1 MNRSQ
6 LIDVDISKTV
16 YSDSNNN
23 TISMNQMSPRLSL
36 AFLIID
42 MIILV
47 PICYFHYMIKCM
59 VRREKEKKGHTII
72 KNILACYS
80 VIVPVV
86 FILCFTYVDVVLRY
100 AYPPFQIFGNWFCH
114 GYGIFAH
121 SGGMYIGAFS
131 FFAAVVKYWF
141 IVHNVAAKQF
151 GEIKARNIF
160 MVLYLTIPIFM
171 AILNSISTGNLDQ
184 NMWVNLCWGL
194 KNRNLVDDIS
204 YESVSDHLGSYFLCN
219 DRRYEITKH
228 VGIQASHY
236 IIPILRFIC
245 VITKILY
252 LAFFSNLGE
261 LLLYILIF
269 RYLNR

>member
-1 MNRSQ
+1 MNKSH
-6 LIDVDISKTV
+6 LINVEIAMTV
-16 YSDSNNN
+16 YSDINNG
-23 TISMNQMSPRLSL
+23 TIYMNQMSPTLSL
-36 AFLIID
+36 AFLIMD
-42 MIILV
+42 MIILM
-47 PICYFHYMIKCM
+47 PICYFHYLIKCM
-59 VRREKEKKGHTII
+59 VRREKEKKGHVII

-80 VIVPVV
+80 IIVPVV
-86 FILCFTYVDVVLRY
+86 FILCFIYVDVVLRY

-151 GEIKARNIF
+151 GEGKARNMF
-160 MVLYLTIPIFM
+160 TALYLTIPIVM
-171 AILNSISTGNLDQ
+171 AMLNSISTGNLDQ

-194 KNRNLVDDIS
+194 KNRNVVDDIS
-204 YESVSDHLGSYFLCN
+204 YKSVLDHLGSFFLCN
-219 DRRYEITKH
+219 DRRYEISQH
-228 VGIQASHY
+228 VGVTASYY

-245 VITKILY
+245 VTTKILY

-261 LLLYILIF
+261 LIIYILIF